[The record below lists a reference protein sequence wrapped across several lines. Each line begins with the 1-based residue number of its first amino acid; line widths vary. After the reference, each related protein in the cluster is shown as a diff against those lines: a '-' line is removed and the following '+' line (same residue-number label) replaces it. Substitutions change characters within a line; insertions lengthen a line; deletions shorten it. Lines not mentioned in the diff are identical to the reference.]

1 VKLFQPIAVGI
12 IFLAFPY
19 LAQGVLV
26 LSSLTPLAQKAT
38 EEQLAAAATETRANL
53 MAATEKYRE
62 SLEQLLV
69 LQMAQEER
77 LAAGLQRQ
85 RSLFGQGIVS
95 KRELEESERKL
106 AEAQRQVAETRQQI
120 DQANQLMAEVAAAEE
135 AAKQAV
141 APPGAF
147 YSSLILIRYTG
158 PARWSLAE
166 AAKIESFFAARFGR
180 PLPVSAYGQT
190 PTHSRLGF
198 DHREGLDIALHPE
211 SIEGQALVE
220 YLRKQGIPFTA
231 FRAAWPGSAT
241 GAHIHIGRPS
251 HRLAGAVP

>member
-1 VKLFQPIAVGI
+1 MKLSQPLAVVV
-12 IFLAFPY
+12 IFLALPH
-19 LAQGVLV
+19 LAQGVPPSV
-26 LSSLTPLAQKAT
+26 TPPEQKAN

-62 SLEQLLV
+62 SLERLLA
-69 LQMAQEER
+69 LQVMREER
-77 LAAGLQRQ
+77 LAARLQRQ
-85 RSLFGQGIVS
+85 RSLFGQGILS
-95 KRELEESERKL
+95 KRELEESEREL
-106 AEAQRQVAETRQQI
+106 TEAQRQVAETRQQI
-120 DQANQLMAEVAAAEE
+120 EQANQLMAEVAAAEE
-135 AAKQAV
+135 AAKQTLL
-141 APPGAF
+141 PPEAF
-147 YSSLILIRYTG
+147 SSSLILIRYIG
-158 PARWSLAE
+158 SARWSLAD

-198 DHREGLDIALHPE
+198 NHHEGLDVAVHPD
-211 SIEGQALVE
+211 SIEGQALIE
-220 YLRKQGIPFTA
+220 YLHKQGIPFTA